1 MNTKI
6 KKTFTINKEL
16 YEKFEKISSKM
27 SLNKSK
33 FIENKIKE
41 WIENEYKNKI
51 L

>member
-16 YEKFEKISSKM
+16 YKKFEDISIKL

-41 WIENEYKNKI
+41 LVDNTNK

>member
-1 MNTKI
+1 MDTKI

-16 YEKFEKISSKM
+16 YKKFEKISEKL

-41 WIENEYKNKI
+41 FVENKTENKI
-51 L
+51 

>member
-16 YEKFEKISSKM
+16 YEKFDKISHRL

-41 WIENEYKNKI
+41 LINNTK
-51 L
+51 